1 MDVVGAI
8 GAINAIIIAFFI
20 YNKKERSLSNK
31 ILTIWVIAFALHF
44 SIPFFIERKL
54 FLHDAYWGF
63 ILGTVIVS
71 HTPFLFVYT
80 NSLADRNFKLSFRN
94 LWHFGFILIYVVSFI
109 PLLVLGKE
117 KHMELVYERRDLSYH
132 AFLPMITLLFCQI
145 YFLIRTIIV
154 LMKHQYSIKSEFSYE
169 KAIDLAWIKR
179 IVYGFAA
186 IIIASFIAYAMVSAK
201 IISLNTMDY
210 SIIVANMV
218 LFFYMAYSGYSQ
230 QTIYKKDVSKI
241 SEHGELKAKIHSNKE
256 PKSSNAVKPDA
267 DSDQDPKIRELLGLM
282 KQEKPYL
289 NQELTIAE
297 LAIQLNLPS
306 HQLSRIIKENTGKNF
321 FVFINDYRLLEFKK
335 LAVNPKNKHISILGL
350 AMEAGFNSK
359 ATFNRFFKNA
369 TGLTPSEFMESYKF

>member
-1 MDVVGAI
+1 
-8 GAINAIIIAFFI
+8 
-20 YNKKERSLSNK
+20 
-31 ILTIWVIAFALHF
+31 
-44 SIPFFIERKL
+44 
-54 FLHDAYWGF
+54 
-63 ILGTVIVS
+63 
-71 HTPFLFVYT
+71 
-80 NSLADRNFKLSFRN
+80 
-94 LWHFGFILIYVVSFI
+94 
-109 PLLVLGKE
+109 
-117 KHMELVYERRDLSYH
+117 
-132 AFLPMITLLFCQI
+132 
-145 YFLIRTIIV
+145 
-154 LMKHQYSIKSEFSYE
+154 
-169 KAIDLAWIKR
+169 
-179 IVYGFAA
+179 
-186 IIIASFIAYAMVSAK
+186 MVSAK

-230 QTIYKKDVSKI
+230 QTIYKKDVSEI

-321 FVFINDYRLLEFKK
+321 FVFINDYRLEEFKK